1 MKIEYDREAD
11 ALYIQF
17 QPGNA
22 KETVK
27 IRDGIVVDIAKDGKI
42 YGIEILD
49 VSRRIPPSQIERID
63 SNLPIGHSA

>member
-27 IRDGIVVDIAKDGKI
+27 IRDGIVVDISKDGKI

-49 VSRRIPPSQIERID
+49 VSRRIPLSQIGHID
-63 SNLPIGHSA
+63 LNLPVGQSS